1 MNALLAIQLLTQLL
15 TQAQGLSAVLQK
27 AHAEGRDITDA
38 ELDALAAADDASKAR
53 LQALIDA
60 KGATPP

>member
-1 MNALLAIQLLTQLL
+1 MNALLAIQLLTQIL

-38 ELDALAAADDASKAR
+38 ELDSLASADNASKER
-53 LQALIDA
+53 LQTLIDA
-60 KGATPP
+60 KGNTR